1 MLQTTNC
8 FITILNRISVL
19 LLKPINLCEYA
30 RIQAFSYFKHVPN
43 AYKLHKNTTWRL
55 NDWRMGKAK
64 LYR

>member
-1 MLQTTNC
+1 M
-8 FITILNRISVL
+8 
-19 LLKPINLCEYA
+19 KPINLCEYA

-43 AYKLHKNTTWRL
+43 AYKLHKNITWKL